1 MGMCGLGNDRADPA
15 ADSTHR
21 ATLPPQ
27 GLLGLRST
35 LSPTE
40 RERREL
46 HAWNS
51 KLLKARLEFRT
62 YTKLVSRPAF
72 KTTGHAHHWMPKQLG
87 PSVHVH
93 NWAEEQ

>member
-1 MGMCGLGNDRADPA
+1 MDMRGLVNDRADPA
-15 ADSTHR
+15 ANSTHR

-27 GLLGLRST
+27 AFWASRST

-51 KLLKARLEFRT
+51 KLLKARLEFRAQ
-62 YTKLVSRPAF
+62 TKLVSRPALRLLD
-72 KTTGHAHHWMPKQLG
+72 TLTIRRQTIGTQCSRSQLG
-87 PSVHVH
+87 
-93 NWAEEQ
+93 